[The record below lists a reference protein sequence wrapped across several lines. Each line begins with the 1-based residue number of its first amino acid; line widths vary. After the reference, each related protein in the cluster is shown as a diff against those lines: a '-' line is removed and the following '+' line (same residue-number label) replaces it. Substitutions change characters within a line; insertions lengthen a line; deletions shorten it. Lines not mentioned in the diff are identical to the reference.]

1 MGEPDVIPDRLPA
14 RHPEVEVAV
23 FPGAIVV
30 FDPRNR
36 MAHELVGA
44 PAAVFD
50 ACCEQTEGRAA
61 IDELVVGG
69 LGTHAEVTEVVQS
82 VLRDLAELGLL
93 EGCDAP
99 TPPPC
104 IECDRESTGW
114 RRRRGR

>member
-1 MGEPDVIPDRLPA
+1 MGESGVIPDRLPA
-14 RHPEVEVAV
+14 RNPEVEVAL

-30 FDPRNR
+30 FDLRNR
-36 MAHELVGA
+36 MAHELVGP

-50 ACCEQTEGRAA
+50 ACCEQADRTAVVA
-61 IDELVVGG
+61 ELVAGG
-69 LGTHAEVTEVVQS
+69 VADEDGATEVVQA

-104 IECDRESTGW
+104 IECDRDSPSRW
-114 RRRRGR
+114 RRRGR